1 VRGEEQEEAEGAGM
15 EDEDDEEEEEEEE
28 GEGMEEEEPQS
39 ACGWGEGGAFVTP
52 GVCNSGLVPPAPPQ
66 KNMEAMGESVYMRV
80 C

>member
-1 VRGEEQEEAEGAGM
+1 
-15 EDEDDEEEEEEEE
+15 
-28 GEGMEEEEPQS
+28 MEEEEPQS